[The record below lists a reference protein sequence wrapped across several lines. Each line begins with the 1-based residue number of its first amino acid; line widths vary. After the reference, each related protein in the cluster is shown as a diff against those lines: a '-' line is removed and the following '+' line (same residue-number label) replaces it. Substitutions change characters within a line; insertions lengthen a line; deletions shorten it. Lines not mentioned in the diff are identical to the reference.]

1 MVHST
6 SFSVP
11 APAPAGYKHWRK
23 PCAVQSALLAALLL
37 ATLTAQAQAQA
48 QAQTQAA
55 AKAARPDPLD
65 AKASVPALSYE
76 SSFSRYRRMGDEK
89 PVSWRDAN
97 DTVTRIGGWRVY
109 AREAQQPDPAP
120 AAMPGD
126 VKPTANAPGAAPAT
140 KPADAAPSAKPNESA
155 KPMPAGH
162 GGHKMP

>member
-1 MVHST
+1 MFHFIPVP
-6 SFSVP
+6 VP
-11 APAPAGYKHWRK
+11 AGHMRWRM

-37 ATLTAQAQAQA
+37 TTLAVQA
-48 QAQTQAA
+48 QAA

-65 AKASVPALSYE
+65 PNASVPALSYE
-76 SSFSRYRRMGDEK
+76 SSFSQYRRLGDEK

-120 AAMPGD
+120 AA
-126 VKPTANAPGAAPAT
+126 KPGAAVPAT
-140 KPADAAPSAKPNESA
+140 KPVDAAPAAKPSDSV